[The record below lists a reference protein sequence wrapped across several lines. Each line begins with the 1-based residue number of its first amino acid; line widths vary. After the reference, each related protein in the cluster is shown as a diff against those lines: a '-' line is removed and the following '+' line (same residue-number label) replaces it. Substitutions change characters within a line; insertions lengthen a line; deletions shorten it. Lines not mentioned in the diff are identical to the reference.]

1 MSKALA
7 TKNVATVL
15 VAVAMIFGFAFAFA
29 TPAKADVISDL
40 QAQIQAL
47 LAQISALQGGS
58 GSQQVGGLACINFT
72 QTLTIGSRGSEVMG
86 LQKFLNSVDGTQIA
100 TTGAGSPGNETSYF
114 GGLTRAAVS
123 KFQQKYGITPTAGY
137 WGPISR
143 AKANSLC
150 AATPT
155 PTPTP
160 TPGTPTPIPSGP
172 GITVAPGVQPANS
185 LAPEGASRVP
195 LTTFTLT
202 NNSGAVVTVTG
213 VSVQRVGLAADAV
226 FSGLVLID
234 ETGTQI
240 GNSKTLNSN
249 HQAVVGDTFTINPG
263 QTKTLTVAGNMAADL
278 DAYSGQVVGVS
289 VIGINT
295 NVAVSGSL
303 PISGA
308 QQTINST
315 LAVGTLPVSV
325 GPTDL
330 DSVQANESIGATGR
344 VGAGIRA
351 QAGAAEDVWVKSIR
365 WNQSG
370 SAASS
375 DLANVVTIV
384 DGTTFPSTVSADGK
398 YYTTVFPGNGI
409 QILKGLQKE
418 FVAKFDI
425 VGGPARTV
433 IFDIYKATDIYAVG
447 GTYGYG
453 ITPTQSESG
462 TVGTASE
469 FTAGS
474 PFFSGSQF
482 TINAGTVTS
491 LSRANEVTAQ
501 NIVEASPNQILGG
514 FAMDVKGEPIS
525 IQTLIFH
532 FGNTSTTADAVD
544 LTNVS
549 LVDENGAVVAGPVN
563 GVALAS
569 KVTFTDTVT
578 FPTGRHVYTLKGQ
591 LGTDFA
597 NGDTL
602 QASTTPSTDWSNA
615 TGQSTGNS
623 ISLSS
628 LSSAVTANIMTVKGG
643 AVALSINGTP
653 AAQTIV
659 AGVAGLTLSSI
670 KFDATQSGEDVR
682 FNSAKF
688 LYDEGSLATGEDP
701 TNCFAYDGATRLN
714 STALNP
720 TADLTDT
727 TFTFDTALTV
737 AKGTGK
743 DVTIKCDIPSGADG
757 TVNWGLESA
766 ATPAFTATFTGTGSA
781 STQTITPTVP
791 NTGGT
796 DTLGNLMTITGSG
809 ALTVALDSSSPSY
822 ALAAAGST
830 NVTLGALRFNGTN
843 EAMRLERV
851 ALQMSNTSAS
861 STPADL
867 TQVTLW
873 DGATQVG
880 TAFFSGT
887 NRFATSTLSS
897 TVIIPANGSK
907 TLVVK
912 GDLALQGTGQAGTA
926 GALVQVNYDDG
937 DSTGTRAIGQSSGA
951 TTNRTSSADTAVDGV
966 RIFRSLPTVARIAI
980 PSTTLD
986 AGTRDLY
993 RFSVSADAKG
1003 DVSLYQFTAN
1013 ISTSTGSTAN
1023 GTTTLTNF
1031 KVYAYTNADFTGPV
1045 SGFTD
1050 GQVVATITTGVAA
1063 NGDTDMQLSS
1073 ILTIPAGATRYFK
1086 LIADVTGTTGST
1098 NWSGSLTTKI
1108 SGDSAY
1114 PPLAVLMSSST
1125 GIDNLTTDNDFIWSP
1140 NSTSTT
1146 PAFAN
1151 LDWTNGFGVPGLSSG
1166 GTDTSSLTR

>member
-15 VAVAMIFGFAFAFA
+15 VAVAMIFGFAFTFA

-58 GSQQVGGLACINFT
+58 GSQQAGGLVCINFT
-72 QTLTIGSRGSEVMG
+72 RSLTIGSTGSEVMS
-86 LQKFLNSVDGTQIA
+86 LQKFLNSVDGTQLA

-114 GGLTRAAVS
+114 GSITRAAVS

-143 AKANSLC
+143 AKAASLC
-150 AATPT
+150 AAAPT
-155 PTPTP
+155 PTP
-160 TPGTPTPIPSGP
+160 PGTPTPIPTGP
-172 GITVAPGVQPANS
+172 GITVAPTAQPANS
-185 LAPEGASRVP
+185 LAPEGAARVP

-226 FSGLVLID
+226 FAGLVLVD
-234 ETGTQI
+234 ETGMQL
-240 GNSKTLNSN
+240 GNAKTLNSN
-249 HQAVVGDTFTINPG
+249 HQAVIGDSFNINPG

-278 DAYSGQVVGVS
+278 DTYSGQVVGVS

-308 QQTINST
+308 QQTVNST

-325 GPTDL
+325 GPSDL
-330 DSVQANESIGATGR
+330 DSAQANESIGTTGR

-351 QAGAAEDVWVKSIR
+351 QAGAAEDVWVKSVR

-370 SAASS
+370 SAAPS
-375 DLANVVTIV
+375 DLANVVTTV
-384 DGTTFPSTVSADGK
+384 DGTTYPTTISSDGK
-398 YYTTVFPGNGI
+398 YYTAVFPGNGI
-409 QILKGLQKE
+409 QIMKGLQKE
-418 FVAKFDI
+418 FVLKFDI

-433 IFDIYKATDIYAVG
+433 NFDIYKATDIFAVG

-453 ITPTQSESG
+453 ITPTQSDDG
-462 TVGTASE
+462 TVSTASE

-474 PFFSGSQF
+474 PFFSGSTF

-501 NIVEASPNQILGG
+501 NVVEASPNQILGG

-525 IQTLIFH
+525 IQSLIFH
-532 FGNTSTTADAVD
+532 FGITGSTADAVD
-544 LTNVS
+544 ITNVS

-597 NGDTL
+597 NGDTI
-602 QASTTPSTDWSNA
+602 QASTTPSSDWSNA

-623 ISLSS
+623 ISLST

-643 AVALSINGTP
+643 AVALSINGSP

-659 AGVAGLTLSSI
+659 AGVAGLTVSSI
-670 KFDATQSGEDVR
+670 KFDANQSGEDVR

-688 LYDEGSLATGEDP
+688 LYNETSASLGTGEDP

-714 STALNP
+714 STAINP
-720 TADLTDT
+720 TTDAT
-727 TFTFDTALTV
+727 DHTFTFDTALVV

-743 DVTIKCDIPSGADG
+743 DVTIKCDIPSGAVG
-757 TVNWGLESA
+757 GFNWGLESA
-766 ATPAFTATFTGTGSA
+766 ASFAATFTGTGVA

-796 DTLGNLMTITGSG
+796 DTAGNVMTVTGSG
-809 ALTVALDSSSPSY
+809 ALTVALDSSSPAY

-830 NVTLGALRFNGTN
+830 NVVLGALRFNGTN

-851 ALQMSNTSAS
+851 ALQMSNAVAS
-861 STPADL
+861 SSPADL
-867 TQVTLW
+867 TQVTIW

-887 NRFATSTLSS
+887 NRNATSTLSS

-907 TLVVK
+907 TLTVK
-912 GDLALQGTGQAGTA
+912 GDLALQGTGQAGTS
-926 GALVQVNYDDG
+926 GALIQVDYDDD

-951 TTNRTSSADTAVDGV
+951 TTNRTASADTEVDGV
-966 RIFRSLPTVARIAI
+966 RVFRSLPTVAKIAV
-980 PSTTLD
+980 PSTSLN
-986 AGTRDLY
+986 AGTMDLY

-1003 DVSLYQFTAN
+1003 DVSLYQIVAN
-1013 ISTSTGSTAN
+1013 IATSTGSASN
-1023 GTTTLTNF
+1023 GTTTLANF
-1031 KVYAYTNADFTGPV
+1031 KVYAYTNSDFTGPV

-1050 GQVVATITTGVAA
+1050 GQVVATVTSGVAA
-1063 NGDTDMQLSS
+1063 NGDTEFQFSS
-1073 ILTIPAGATRYFK
+1073 ILTVPAGATRYFK
-1086 LIADVTGTTGST
+1086 LVADVTGTAGTT
-1098 NWSGSLTTKI
+1098 NWSGSVSTKI

-1114 PPLAVLMSSST
+1114 PALATTVRLA
-1125 GIDNLTTDNDFIWSP
+1125 GAAVIDEDGNDDFIWSP
-1140 NSTSTT
+1140 NSTSST

-1151 LDWTNGFGVPGLSSG
+1151 NDWTNGFGVAGLSSG
-1166 GTDTSSLTR
+1166 GTDVTTISR